1 MESIRVISTSL
12 VQAPNQSNES
22 TEEKIHL
29 TPWDLIFLPLETIQ
43 KGLLFQKPTKTEH
56 HHTPFQINNLK
67 HSFSTTLAFFPPLTG
82 RFVITHHNEDKDAT
96 CHILCNNQGALFV
109 HAVAENTTVNDILQA
124 KYVPSI
130 VHSFFQLNG
139 VHNHQGTS
147 QPLFAA
153 QVTELVDGVFIGCT
167 LNHTLGD
174 GRSFWHFV
182 NSWAEISRSGFNN
195 KPSKLPSLERA
206 FLVNDVE
213 LPIRFPF
220 IEKDFEII
228 PNPEPP
234 LPERFFHF
242 TKEKIARLKAKANAE
257 AGTEKIKISSLQS
270 LLTHLWI
277 SVYRCK
283 RVDPEDE
290 LSYFISLGVR
300 PRLVPQLPESYFG
313 NAAIFDSVRMRARE
327 LLEGGIGKCALEMN
341 KMIASYTDE
350 KVRSHFESWL
360 RNPTL
365 FTLER
370 VANSNSLTTSSSP
383 RFDVYGNDFGWGKPV
398 AVRSGVAN
406 KRAGKMTVFAG
417 NEEGSID
424 LEVCLSYDILEALWN
439 DTQFTMDSVSFQGE
453 GSHAELL
460 VENF

>member
-182 NSWAEISRSGFNN
+182 NSWAEISRS
-195 KPSKLPSLERA
+195 
-206 FLVNDVE
+206 
-213 LPIRFPF
+213 
-220 IEKDFEII
+220 
-228 PNPEPP
+228 
-234 LPERFFHF
+234 
-242 TKEKIARLKAKANAE
+242 
-257 AGTEKIKISSLQS
+257 
-270 LLTHLWI
+270 
-277 SVYRCK
+277 
-283 RVDPEDE
+283 
-290 LSYFISLGVR
+290 VR

-313 NAAIFDSVRMRARE
+313 NAAIFDS
-327 LLEGGIGKCALEMN
+327 GGIGKCALEMN